1 MDREEMNAQ
10 EYRHLIKK
18 FRSEQFADNECNIL
32 AAYDSL
38 VRSYGFNKKYR
49 APPKTSKNHR
59 NGQLL
64 NLSEE
69 S

>member
-1 MDREEMNAQ
+1 MDKEEMNAQ
-10 EYRHLIKK
+10 EYLHLIKK

-38 VRSYGFNKKYR
+38 VRTYGFNKKYR
-49 APPKTSKNHR
+49 APPKMSKYDR
-59 NGQLL
+59 NRQILY
-64 NLSEE
+64 LSEE